1 MHVAPRGGL
10 PFPRLMTDQLDP
22 NEQRLE
28 SVYQSMLTALAR
40 RNIAL
45 LDELLADDVVFRSH
59 ATGPETMRGK
69 SDVLEAVKATR
80 DRIFDPVLLSY
91 EHLGDGWLIAA
102 GTLRHTAEG
111 GWVAD
116 SRKAA
121 LAQVVGAKVH
131 ASLASPT
138 IEEAR
143 AEFAARQSGE
153 TDRP

>member
-1 MHVAPRGGL
+1 
-10 PFPRLMTDQLDP
+10 MTDQP
-22 NEQRLE
+22 EAEERRLE

-45 LDELLADDVVFRSH
+45 LDTLLADGVELRSY
-59 ATGPETMRGK
+59 AIGAETMRSK
-69 SDVLEAVKATR
+69 RDVLEAVKATR
-80 DRIFDPVLLSY
+80 DQVFDPVLLSY

-102 GTLRHTAEG
+102 GTLRHSAEG

-121 LAQVVGAKVH
+121 LARVVGAKVH

-138 IEEAR
+138 VAEAR
-143 AEFAARQSGE
+143 TEFAARQAAG
-153 TDRP
+153 TGRQ